1 MAFFISHFQF
11 QHHEYT
17 KDVNFKPSQRGHEWY
32 QYEEWVISLNPDHTD
47 TANITPPCK
56 LSLLRPAE
64 ALKSGVFLSQEE
76 EAI

>member
-1 MAFFISHFQF
+1 MAFFISHFRF

-17 KDVNFKPSQRGHEWY
+17 KDINFEPPQRGHEPY
-32 QYEEWVISLNPDHTD
+32 QYEEWVTSLNPDHTD

-64 ALKSGVFLSQEE
+64 TLKSGGFLGQEE